1 MNKTMYFLKKQ
12 GHEKED
18 KVKNIKIACC
28 FYNKLISPPTFLRS
42 NSALFGQAVCYR
54 NDSP

>member
-12 GHEKED
+12 GHEKEN